1 MAADRLADV
10 PNVRLIDDN
19 PTAALLEAEH
29 ASAERALNRVRL
41 GVLALLGV
49 AAALYSVKLPQAL
62 TAVNVAVLLP
72 MLIWTVVQTY
82 SVHRRGKRWKH
93 LATFNA
99 IVDITAITALLFGYG
114 LAGNADLAVKSPVWV
129 AYCAILAARPFT
141 GSATSAAVATTVAV
155 LQYAFVG
162 AYFTTAGDL
171 ALWSTPMES
180 SRLSGTS
187 LFDEGA
193 KLLLLAIVGGVA
205 TYATGWAEMAMRRAV
220 GALRTTEARFRAI
233 FDHSAAGIALLDAQ
247 GTIIEA
253 NDALHAF
260 LGYEGDAIRGRLAA
274 TFLPAEDAEMARL
287 IKSEVVQGTRL
298 SATSEY
304 RFVRRDGQLSWGTL
318 TVSRAATANGGPTR
332 LIAIVQDVTERKRL
346 EAQLAHQAYHD
357 PLTELANRSLFR
369 DRVEHAL
376 ARASRNCE
384 RVAVLFLDLDD
395 FKTVNDSLG
404 HDEGDRLLRAVAARL
419 LNATRGC
426 DTVARLGGDE
436 FAVLLEN
443 VRDDQDVIVVANRIT
458 TSLGAPFQLQQKLM
472 SISASMGIARAAEGD
487 GADELLRNAD
497 VAMYAAKSRGKA
509 GYTLF
514 EPEMHAA
521 LLNRLSTEADLR
533 DAVERQEFKLQY
545 QPIVDL
551 EAGRVV
557 GCEALVRWEHP
568 QRGTIAPDQ
577 FIRLAEDTGLIIP
590 LGKWVLREATR
601 EAANWPST
609 PTCSRPPYV
618 TVNIAGKQ
626 LLYSEFVTDVA
637 EALSDAGLSPQRLI
651 LEITE
656 GTLLDNAEATTRRLQ
671 EVKALGV
678 RLAIDDFGT
687 GYSSLSYLQRFP
699 IDILKIDKSFVEG
712 IVRGGNQAALARTII
727 SLGDSLALR
736 TVAEGIETDAQRAV
750 LRDLGCQLGQGF
762 LYARPLEPSAIAGVM
777 GRLGLADEPM
787 LVVEQASTPKGA
799 AA

>member
-1 MAADRLADV
+1 MADRLAGGIR
-10 PNVRLIDDN
+10 PKTTDDN

-41 GVLALLGV
+41 GVLVLLA
-49 AAALYSVKLPQAL
+49 AAALIYSVRLPRSL
-62 TAVNVAVLLP
+62 SAVNAAVLLP
-72 MLIWTVVQTY
+72 MLAWTLFQAFFMHPRQLVW
-82 SVHRRGKRWKH
+82 RH
-93 LATFNA
+93 LSTFNA
-99 IVDITAITALLFGYG
+99 ILDITAITALLFGYG
-114 LAGNADLAVKSPVWV
+114 LAGSADLAVKSPVWV

-141 GSATSAAVATTVAV
+141 GSPTGAAIATTAAV

-162 AYFTTAGDL
+162 AYFTTVGRL
-171 ALWSTPMES
+171 ALWASPLES

-187 LFDEGA
+187 AFDEGA

-205 TYATGWAEMAMRRAV
+205 TYATAWAERAMRRAV
-220 GALRTTEARFRAI
+220 NALRTTEARFRAI

-253 NDALHAF
+253 NEALHHF
-260 LGYEGDAIRGRLAA
+260 LGYEDDAIHGRLAT
-274 TFLPAEDAEMARL
+274 TFLPAEDAETARL
-287 IKSEVVQGTRL
+287 VKQEVVDGRRA

-304 RFVRRDGQLSWGTL
+304 RFVRPDGHLAWGTL
-318 TVSRAATANGGPTR
+318 TVSRATAGSATR

-357 PLTELANRSLFR
+357 PLTELANRTLFR

-376 ARASRNCE
+376 ARASRHCE
-384 RVAVLFLDLDD
+384 RVAVLFLDVDD
-395 FKTVNDSLG
+395 FKKVNDSLG
-404 HDEGDRLLRAVAARL
+404 HDEGDRLLKAIAARL

-443 VRDDQDVIVVANRIT
+443 VRDDQDAIIVANRISS
-458 TSLGAPFQLQQKLM
+458 SLSAAFQLQQKLLT
-472 SISASMGIARAAEGD
+472 ISASMGIARAAEGD

-497 VAMYAAKSRGKA
+497 VAMYAAKARGK
-509 GYTLF
+509 GRYTLF
-514 EPEMHAA
+514 APEMHAA
-521 LLNRLSTEADLR
+521 LLTRLSTEADLR
-533 DAVERQEFKLQY
+533 DAVAREEFKLLY

-551 EAGRVV
+551 AQGRVV

-568 QRGTIAPDQ
+568 QRGVVKPDS
-577 FIRLAEDTGLIIP
+577 FIRLAEDTGLIVP
-590 LGKWVLREATR
+590 LGRWVLREATR
-601 EAANWPST
+601 EAARWPKY
-609 PTCSRPPYV
+609 PTGTRPPYV
-618 TVNIAGKQ
+618 TVNIAAKQ
-626 LLYSEFVTDVA
+626 LLHSEFVTDVKA
-637 EALSDAGLSPQRLI
+637 ALSDAGLPADRLI

-656 GTLLDNAEATTRRLQ
+656 GTLLDHAEATTHRLL
-671 EVKALGV
+671 ELKDLGV

-699 IDILKIDKSFVEG
+699 IDILKIDKSFVDG

-736 TVAEGIETDAQRAV
+736 TVAEGIETDAQRSV

-762 LYARPLEPSAIAGVM
+762 LYAEPLDAGHLPQIIGKLGM
-777 GRLGLADEPM
+777 GDEPV
-787 LVVEQASTPKGA
+787 LAVRKAS
-799 AA
+799 

>member
-1 MAADRLADV
+1 MPPDRLADA
-10 PNVRLIDDN
+10 NSARLIDDN
-19 PTAALLEAEH
+19 PTASLLEAEH

-49 AAALYSVKLPQAL
+49 AAALYSVQLPRTL
-62 TAVNVAVLLP
+62 SAVNAVVLAP
-72 MLIWTVVQTY
+72 MLTWTLLQHF
-82 SVHRRGKRWKH
+82 SVHRRGMKWRH
-93 LATFNA
+93 LSTLNA
-99 IVDITAITALLFGYG
+99 LLDITAITALLFGYG
-114 LAGNADLAVKSPVWV
+114 LAGNPDLAVKSPVWV

-141 GSATSAAVATTVAV
+141 GSPTGAAIATTAAV

-171 ALWSTPMES
+171 ALWPTPLES

-205 TYATGWAEMAMRRAV
+205 TYATAWAERAMRRAV

-233 FDHSAAGIALLDAQ
+233 FDHSAAGIALLDPQ

-253 NDALHAF
+253 NQALHAF
-260 LGYEGDAIRGRLAA
+260 LGYDSDAIRGRLTS

-287 IKSEVVQGTRL
+287 IKAEVAQGTRP

-304 RFVRRDGQLSWGTL
+304 RFVRRDGQLAWGTM
-318 TVSRAATANGGPTR
+318 TVSRAAAGGAMR

-357 PLTELANRSLFR
+357 PLTELANRSIFR

-376 ARASRNCE
+376 ARASRHCE
-384 RVAVLFLDLDD
+384 RVAVLFLDVDD

-404 HDEGDRLLRAVAARL
+404 HDEGDRLLKAMAARL

-443 VRDDQDVIVVANRIT
+443 VREDQEATIVANRIT
-458 TSLGAPFQLQQKLM
+458 SALAAPFQLHQKLVTVG
-472 SISASMGIARAAEGD
+472 ASMGIARAADGD

-497 VAMYAAKSRGKA
+497 VAMYAAKARGK
-509 GYTLF
+509 GCYTLF
-514 EPEMHAA
+514 APEMHAA
-521 LLNRLSTEADLR
+521 LLTRLSTEKDLYE
-533 DAVERQEFKLQY
+533 AVVREEFRLQY

-551 EAGRVV
+551 EAGRMV
-557 GCEALVRWEHP
+557 GCEALVRWDHP
-568 QRGTIAPDQ
+568 QRGVVAPDA

-601 EAANWPST
+601 EASRWPKN
-609 PTCSRPPYV
+609 PTGSRPPYV
-618 TVNIAGKQ
+618 SVNIAGKQ
-626 LLYSEFVTDVA
+626 LLHPEFVTDVA
-637 EALSDAGLSPQRLI
+637 DALREANLPAQQLT

-656 GTLLDNAEATTRRLQ
+656 GTLLDNAEATTQRLQ
-671 EVKALGV
+671 QLKALGV

-699 IDILKIDKSFVEG
+699 IDILKIDKSFVDG
-712 IVRGGNQAALARTII
+712 IVRGGSQAALARTII
-727 SLGDSLALR
+727 LLGDSLALR
-736 TVAEGIETDAQRAV
+736 TVAEGIETDAQRSV

-762 LYARPLEPSAIAGVM
+762 LYAKPLDASAIAGAM
-777 GRLGLADEPM
+777 STLGLGEEPT
-787 LVVEQASTPKGA
+787 LVMEKAS
-799 AA
+799 

>member
-1 MAADRLADV
+1 MRIGVLMLLALAAAV
-10 PNVRLIDDN
+10 YSVRL
-19 PTAALLEAEH
+19 PRSL
-29 ASAERALNRVRL
+29 S
-41 GVLALLGV
+41 
-49 AAALYSVKLPQAL
+49 
-62 TAVNVAVLLP
+62 AVNAAVLGP
-72 MLIWTVVQTY
+72 MLGWTLVQHF
-82 SVHRRGKRWKH
+82 SVHRRR
-93 LATFNA
+93 ATWRYLSTVNA
-99 IVDITAITALLFGYG
+99 LIDITAITALLFGYG
-114 LAGNADLAVKSPVWV
+114 LTGNPDLAVKSPVWV

-141 GSATSAAVATTVAV
+141 GSPTGAALATTGAV

-171 ALWSTPMES
+171 PLWATPLES
-180 SRLSGTS
+180 ARLSGTS

-205 TYATGWAEMAMRRAV
+205 TYATAWAERAMRRAV

-233 FDHSAAGIALLDAQ
+233 FDHSAAGIALLDAN

-253 NDALHAF
+253 NQALHSF
-260 LGYEGDAIRGRLAA
+260 LGYEGDAIRGRAAA
-274 TFLPAEDAEMARL
+274 TFLPAEDAETARL
-287 IKSEVVQGTRL
+287 IKKEVAQGMRP

-318 TVSRAATANGGPTR
+318 TVSRAAGGNAAR

-376 ARASRNCE
+376 ARASRHCE

-395 FKTVNDSLG
+395 FKMVNDSLG

-443 VRDDQDVIVVANRIT
+443 VRDDQDAIVVANRIT
-458 TSLGAPFQLQQKLM
+458 SSLAAHFQLQQKLM
-472 SISASMGIARAAEGD
+472 QISASMGIARAAAGN

-497 VAMYAAKSRGKA
+497 VAMYAAKARGK
-509 GYTLF
+509 GRYTLF
-514 EPEMHAA
+514 APEMHAA
-521 LLNRLSTEADLR
+521 LLTRLSTEADLR
-533 DAVERQEFKLQY
+533 DAVERMEFRLMY

-551 EAGRVV
+551 EAGRMV
-557 GCEALVRWEHP
+557 GCEALVRWDHP
-568 QRGTIAPDQ
+568 QRGVVAPDA

-601 EAANWPST
+601 EAATWPKN
-609 PTCSRPPYV
+609 PTGSRPPYV

-626 LLYSEFVTDVA
+626 LLHAEFVTDVA
-637 EALSDAGLSPQRLI
+637 SALTDAGLPADRLI

-656 GTLLDNAEATTRRLQ
+656 GTLLDNAEATTARLQ
-671 EVKALGV
+671 ELKALGV

-699 IDILKIDKSFVEG
+699 IDILKIDKSFVDG
-712 IVRGGNQAALARTII
+712 VVRGGNQAALARTII

-736 TVAEGIETDAQRAV
+736 TVAEGIETDAQRNV
-750 LRDLGCQLGQGF
+750 LRALGCQLGQGF
-762 LYARPLEPSAIAGVM
+762 LYARPMEPAAIAGAM
-777 GRLGLADEPM
+777 GTLGLGEEPVM
-787 LVVEQASTPKGA
+787 VIQKAS
-799 AA
+799 

>member
-1 MAADRLADV
+1 MPDDRPVDALSAH
-10 PNVRLIDDN
+10 LIDDN

-49 AAALYSVKLPQAL
+49 AAALYSVNLPQAL
-62 TAVNVAVLLP
+62 TAVNAAVLVP
-72 MLIWTVVQTY
+72 MLAWTLFQHF
-82 SVHRRGKRWKH
+82 SVHRKGARWRH
-93 LATFNA
+93 LSTFNA
-99 IVDITAITALLFGYG
+99 VLDITAITALLFGYG

-141 GSATSAAVATTVAV
+141 GSPTGAALATTVAV

-171 ALWSTPMES
+171 ALWGTPLES

-205 TYATGWAEMAMRRAV
+205 TYATAWAERAMRRAV

-233 FDHSAAGIALLDAQ
+233 FDHSAAGIALLDPQ

-253 NDALHAF
+253 NTALHAF
-260 LGYEGDAIRGRLAA
+260 LGYEGDGIRGRPAS
-274 TFLPAEDAEMARL
+274 TFLPAEDAETARL
-287 IKSEVVQGTRL
+287 IKSEVVRGTRQ
-298 SATSEY
+298 SATHEY

-318 TVSRAATANGGPTR
+318 TVSRASAGGATR

-357 PLTELANRSLFR
+357 PLTELANRTLFR

-376 ARASRNCE
+376 ARASRHCE
-384 RVAVLFLDLDD
+384 RVAVLFLDVDD

-404 HDEGDRLLRAVAARL
+404 HDEGDRLLKAVAARL

-443 VRDDQDVIVVANRIT
+443 VRDDQDAIVVANRV
-458 TSLGAPFQLQQKLM
+458 TSALSAPFQLNQKM
-472 SISASMGIARAAEGD
+472 VSVGASMGIARAADGD

-497 VAMYAAKSRGKA
+497 VAMYAAKSRGKGRYCVFA
-509 GYTLF
+509 
-514 EPEMHAA
+514 PEMHAA
-521 LLNRLSTEADLR
+521 LLTRLSTEADLYE
-533 DAVERQEFKLQY
+533 AVERKEFRLMY

-551 EAGRVV
+551 EAGRMV
-557 GCEALVRWEHP
+557 GCEALVRWDHP
-568 QRGTIAPDQ
+568 QRGLIAPDS

-590 LGKWVLREATR
+590 LGRWVLREATR
-601 EAANWPST
+601 EAMTWPLS
-609 PTCSRPPYV
+609 PTGARPPYV

-626 LLYSEFVTDVA
+626 LLHPEFVSDVA
-637 EALSDAGLSPQRLI
+637 SSLHDSGLTADRLI

-656 GTLLDNAEATTRRLQ
+656 GTLLDNAEATTHRLQ
-671 EVKALGV
+671 ELKSLGV

-699 IDILKIDKSFVEG
+699 IDILKIDKSFVDG

-736 TVAEGIETDAQRAV
+736 TVAEGIETDAQRSV
-750 LRDLGCQLGQGF
+750 LRELGCQLGQGF
-762 LYARPLEPSAIAGVM
+762 FYARPLEPSAISGAM
-777 GRLGLADEPM
+777 GRLGLGEEPQ
-787 LVVEQASTPKGA
+787 LAAHVKKAS
-799 AA
+799 

>member
-1 MAADRLADV
+1 MPLDRPADD
-10 PNVRLIDDN
+10 PSVRLIDDN

-41 GVLALLGV
+41 GVLLLLAL
-49 AAALYSVKLPQAL
+49 AAAIYSVRLPRSL
-62 TAVNVAVLLP
+62 SAVNAAVLAP
-72 MLIWTVVQTY
+72 MLGWTLFQHFG
-82 SVHRRGKRWKH
+82 VHRRRSVWRH
-93 LATFNA
+93 LSTTNA
-99 IVDITAITALLFGYG
+99 LIDITAITALLFGYG
-114 LAGNADLAVKSPVWV
+114 LAGSPDLAVKSPVWV

-141 GSATSAAVATTVAV
+141 GSPTGAALATTGAV

-171 ALWSTPMES
+171 ALWATPLQS
-180 SRLSGTS
+180 ARLSGTS

-193 KLLLLAIVGGVA
+193 KLMLLAVVGGVA
-205 TYATGWAEMAMRRAV
+205 TYATAWAERAMRRAV

-233 FDHSAAGIALLDAQ
+233 FDHSAAGIALLDAN

-253 NDALHAF
+253 NQALHNF
-260 LGYEGDAIRGRLAA
+260 LGYDGDAIRGRTAA
-274 TFLPAEDAEMARL
+274 TFLPAEDAETARL
-287 IKSEVVQGTRL
+287 IKKEVVQGTRP

-318 TVSRAATANGGPTR
+318 TVSRAAGTNATR

-376 ARASRNCE
+376 ARASRHCE

-404 HDEGDRLLRAVAARL
+404 HDEGDRLLKAVAARL

-443 VRDDQDVIVVANRIT
+443 VRDDQDAIVVANRIT
-458 TSLGAPFQLQQKLM
+458 SSLAAPFQLQQKLL
-472 SISASMGIARAAEGD
+472 SISASMGIARAADGN

-497 VAMYAAKSRGKA
+497 VAMYAAKARGK
-509 GYTLF
+509 GRYTLF
-514 EPEMHAA
+514 APEMHAA
-521 LLNRLSTEADLR
+521 LLTRLSTEADLR
-533 DAVERQEFKLQY
+533 DAVERNEFRLLY

-551 EAGRVV
+551 EAGRMV
-557 GCEALVRWEHP
+557 GCEALVRWIHP
-568 QRGTIAPDQ
+568 QRGVIAPDA
-577 FIRLAEDTGLIIP
+577 FIRLAEDTGLIVP

-601 EAANWPST
+601 EATRWPKN
-609 PTCSRPPYV
+609 PTGTRPPYV
-618 TVNIAGKQ
+618 TVNIAAKQ
-626 LLYSEFVTDVA
+626 LLHAEFVNDVA
-637 EALSDAGLSPQRLI
+637 TALRDAGLPPDRLI

-656 GTLLDNAEATTRRLQ
+656 GTLLDNAEATTTRLQ
-671 EVKALGV
+671 ELKALGV

-712 IVRGGNQAALARTII
+712 VVRGGNQAALARTII

-736 TVAEGIETDAQRAV
+736 TVAEGIETDAQRSV

-762 LYARPLEPSAIAGVM
+762 LYAKPLEASAIAGAI
-777 GRLGLADEPM
+777 GSLGLGEEPVM
-787 LVVEQASTPKGA
+787 VIQKAS
-799 AA
+799 

>member
-1 MAADRLADV
+1 LV
-10 PNVRLIDDN
+10 
-19 PTAALLEAEH
+19 
-29 ASAERALNRVRL
+29 
-41 GVLALLGV
+41 
-49 AAALYSVKLPQAL
+49 
-62 TAVNVAVLLP
+62 P
-72 MLIWTVVQTY
+72 MLVWTALQHFT
-82 SVHRRGKRWKH
+82 VHRQRAAWRH
-93 LATFNA
+93 LSTLNA
-99 IVDITAITALLFGYG
+99 FIDITAITALLFGYG
-114 LAGNADLAVKSPVWV
+114 LAGNPDLAVKSPVWV

-141 GSATSAAVATTVAV
+141 GSPTGAAIATTAAV

-171 ALWSTPMES
+171 ALWATPLES

-193 KLLLLAIVGGVA
+193 KLLLLTIVGGVA
-205 TYATGWAEMAMRRAV
+205 TYATAWVEQAMRRAV

-247 GTIIEA
+247 GTIMEA
-253 NDALHAF
+253 NEALHTF
-260 LGYEGDAIRGRLAA
+260 LGYDGDAIRGRTAA
-274 TFLPAEDAEMARL
+274 TFLPAEDAESARN
-287 IKSEVVQGTRL
+287 IKRDVVQGTRQ
-298 SATSEY
+298 SATNEF

-318 TVSRAATANGGPTR
+318 TVSRAAAGGATR

-376 ARASRNCE
+376 ARAVRHCE

-404 HDEGDRLLRAVAARL
+404 HDEGDRLLKAVAARL

-443 VRDDQDVIVVANRIT
+443 VRDDQDAIVVANRIT
-458 TSLGAPFQLQQKLM
+458 SSLTAPFQLQQKLLT
-472 SISASMGIARAAEGD
+472 ISASMGIARASDGN

-497 VAMYAAKSRGKA
+497 VAMYAAKGRGK
-509 GYTLF
+509 GRYTLF
-514 EPEMHAA
+514 APEMHAA
-521 LLNRLSTEADLR
+521 LLTRLSTEADLR
-533 DAVERQEFKLQY
+533 DAVEREEFCLMY

-551 EAGRVV
+551 EAGRIV
-557 GCEALVRWEHP
+557 GCEALVRWNHP
-568 QRGTIAPDQ
+568 TRGLVAPES

-601 EAANWPST
+601 EAARWPKN
-609 PTCSRPPYV
+609 PTGSRPPYV

-626 LLYSEFVTDVA
+626 LLHSEFVDDVRS
-637 EALSDAGLSPQRLI
+637 ALRDALLPADRLI

-656 GTLLDNAEATTRRLQ
+656 GTLLDNAEATTSRLQ
-671 EVKALGV
+671 ELKALGV

-712 IVRGGNQAALARTII
+712 VVRGGNQAALARTII

-736 TVAEGIETDAQRAV
+736 TVAEGIETDAQRSV

-762 LYARPLEPSAIAGVM
+762 LYARPMESAGIASAIA
-777 GRLGLADEPM
+777 RLGIGEEPLM
-787 LVVEQASTPKGA
+787 VVQKVS
-799 AA
+799 

>member
-1 MAADRLADV
+1 MPSHRPADALNA
-10 PNVRLIDDN
+10 RLIDDN

-41 GVLALLGV
+41 GVLALLAL
-49 AAALYSVKLPQAL
+49 AAALYSVRLPRSL
-62 TAVNVAVLLP
+62 SAVNAVVLAP
-72 MLIWTVVQTY
+72 MLAWTLFQHLR
-82 SVHRRGKRWKH
+82 VHRRRDWWRH
-93 LATFNA
+93 LSTVNA

-114 LAGNADLAVKSPVWV
+114 LAGNPDLAVKSPVWV

-141 GSATSAAVATTVAV
+141 GSPTGAALATTTAV

-171 ALWSTPMES
+171 ALWATPLES
-180 SRLSGTS
+180 ARLSGTS

-205 TYATGWAEMAMRRAV
+205 TYATAWAERAMRRAV

-233 FDHSAAGIALLDAQ
+233 FDHSAAGIALLDAN
-247 GTIIEA
+247 GTIMEA
-253 NDALHAF
+253 NEALSNF
-260 LGYEGDAIRGRLAA
+260 LGYDGDAIRGRTAA
-274 TFLPAEDAEMARL
+274 TFLPAEDAETARL
-287 IKSEVVQGTRL
+287 IKMEVVQGTRP

-318 TVSRAATANGGPTR
+318 TVSRANAGEATR

-376 ARASRNCE
+376 ARAARHCE
-384 RVAVLFLDLDD
+384 RVAVLFLDVDD

-404 HDEGDRLLRAVAARL
+404 HDEGDRLLKAVAARL

-443 VRDDQDVIVVANRIT
+443 VREDQDAVVVANRIT
-458 TSLGAPFQLQQKLM
+458 HALDAQFQLQQKLM
-472 SISASMGIARAAEGD
+472 TISASMGIARAAAGN

-497 VAMYAAKSRGKA
+497 VAMYAAKARGK
-509 GYTLF
+509 GRYTLF
-514 EPEMHAA
+514 APEMHTA
-521 LLNRLSTEADLR
+521 LLTRLSTEADLR
-533 DAVERQEFKLQY
+533 DAVERQEFRLVY

-551 EAGRVV
+551 EASRMV
-557 GCEALVRWEHP
+557 GCEALVRWDHP
-568 QRGTIAPDQ
+568 QRGIVSPDA

-601 EAANWPST
+601 EAAQWPKT
-609 PTCSRPPYV
+609 PTNSRPPYV
-618 TVNIAGKQ
+618 TVNIAAKQ
-626 LLYSEFVTDVA
+626 LLHPEFVNDVA
-637 EALSDAGLSPQRLI
+637 SALRDAGLPADRLI

-656 GTLLDNAEATTRRLQ
+656 GTLLDNAEATTARLQ
-671 EVKALGV
+671 ELKALGV

-699 IDILKIDKSFVEG
+699 IDILKIDKSFVDG

-736 TVAEGIETDAQRAV
+736 TVAEGIETDAQRNV

-762 LYARPLEPSAIAGVM
+762 LYAKPMDPSAIVSAMSKLGV
-777 GRLGLADEPM
+777 GEEPM
-787 LVVEQASTPKGA
+787 LVIEKAS
-799 AA
+799 